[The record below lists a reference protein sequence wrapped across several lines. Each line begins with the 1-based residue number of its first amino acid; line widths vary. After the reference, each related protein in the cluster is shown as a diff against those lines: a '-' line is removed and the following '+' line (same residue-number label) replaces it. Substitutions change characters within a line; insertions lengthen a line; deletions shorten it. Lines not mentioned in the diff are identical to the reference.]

1 MSSKISRKI
10 KQRLV
15 EATQRLAVAEGELV
29 LAMAELTVSDR
40 ADKQIVGER
49 LRRAMSELVLAR
61 SSLAELV
68 EPSI

>member
-10 KQRLV
+10 KQRLA
-15 EATQRLAVAEGELV
+15 EATERLAVAESELGAA
-29 LAMAELTVSDR
+29 LAELTVSDR

-49 LRRAMSELVLAR
+49 LRKAMAELVTAR

-68 EPSI
+68 ESSN